1 MIQEFEQFRNNLK
14 EINPTITDNECIE
27 SYDQYLKNL
36 NIGKKPTCITDIMIN
51 ESRTCDVLKKRLNN
65 LQKALY
71 KELIPP
77 NKQSVRNINLEPET
91 ILLIYQQNVD
101 KTVNQ

>member
-1 MIQEFEQFRNNLK
+1 MIQDFEQFRNNLIK
-14 EINPTITDNECIE
+14 LNPIVVDNECIE

-36 NIGKKPTCITDIMIN
+36 NIRKKPTCITDIMMN
-51 ESRTCDVLKKRLNN
+51 ESRICDILKIRLNN

-77 NKQSVRNINLEPET
+77 NEQSVRNINLEPET
-91 ILLIYQQNVD
+91 ILLIYQQNVN
-101 KTVNQ
+101 KTVDR